1 MSGAV
6 AGRSAVS
13 PLAGR
18 PAPEQMP
25 AQPEAGRPTLQ
36 STFSEAHVLAGKWP
50 GDLIASIAPD
60 RGRIMMSETKVRTGE
75 SGAVPNVM
83 PYFGMWR

>member
-1 MSGAV
+1 MSSAV
-6 AGRSAVS
+6 AARSAVS

-36 STFSEAHVLAGKWP
+36 STFSEAHVLNKGPHGGKRSGP
-50 GDLIASIAPD
+50 ECHALL
-60 RGRIMMSETKVRTGE
+60 RGVEVT
-75 SGAVPNVM
+75 P
-83 PYFGMWR
+83 